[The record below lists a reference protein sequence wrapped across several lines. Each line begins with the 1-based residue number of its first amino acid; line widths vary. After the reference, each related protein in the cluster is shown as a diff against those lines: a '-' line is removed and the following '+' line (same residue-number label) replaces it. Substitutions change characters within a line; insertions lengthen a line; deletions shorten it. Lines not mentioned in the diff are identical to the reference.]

1 MEKGRRHEASTSQTP
16 ARSGRVIPPKLRR
29 REGTDDPGPATADRP
44 DLWRV
49 AAHASDDAIFGVDEL
64 GRVYGWN
71 EGAFHLFGYRAEE
84 VTGRLARILFVEAPD
99 HLDPLEAALEGADTG
114 RTPAVARRRNGTTT
128 PVTVMTARLPNGE
141 GLCVF
146 VHDRSDVADAEKGR
160 DDALASLSRQT
171 ALWDLLQRVMVIADN
186 ADDLTDA
193 LHRYMLEITRRL
205 EWPVAHALILGENGS
220 AGVEMWYLDDHER
233 YAGLREA
240 IERGDPGAG
249 LMEQVLQTTGP
260 VWSDRGFGFPVVYE
274 GRSVAA
280 VELLVADRAPRS
292 DAPLECAR
300 HSSAQLSRVVERER
314 SRLALSHQSLHDGL
328 TNLPNR
334 SLFMDRLSQAMRGMR
349 AGGSHVAVL
358 LVDLDDFKLIN
369 DSLGHDTGDWVLRT
383 VAQRLLDVMGPSDTA
398 ARFGG
403 DEFII
408 LSERLSSDEAVGDLA
423 NRILDALAEP
433 IELER
438 AAAAA
443 VVTGSIGIA
452 IASDPETPPENLIR
466 DADAARYRAKEQG
479 PGRFNIFDAALHERA
494 SLKLST
500 VNELRQAVG
509 RQELRLE
516 YQPQFRVSDGRLIG
530 VEALAR
536 WDHPERG
543 TLAPIDWI
551 PIAEENHLIVPI
563 GEWILSEACAVA
575 ADWVGLA
582 GARLFDGFKVSVNV
596 SAVQLARPELVDSVR
611 AAVGHSG
618 VDPSRLCVEIT
629 EGVLMGAPGH
639 YMDALLDLKTL
650 GLSIAIDDFGT
661 GYSSLAYLRRF
672 PIDVIKVDK
681 GFVDDLS
688 PADTRGCSILRAV
701 IQLSEALGVISV
713 AEGVETPEQAQVL
726 AESGCYAAQGFYFGR
741 PQQAADISRLV
752 SAQT

>member
-1 MEKGRRHEASTSQTP
+1 MEQGRRRQHSTGQTP
-16 ARSGRVIPPKLRR
+16 GRPGRVIPPKS
-29 REGTDDPGPATADRP
+29 GPATADRP

-49 AAHASDDAIFGVDEL
+49 AAHATEDAIFGVDEF

-84 VTGRLARILFVEAPD
+84 VTGRLARILFVEGSD
-99 HLDPLEAALEGADTG
+99 HLDPLESALEGAETG
-114 RTPAVARRRNGTTT
+114 RTSAVARRRNGTTM
-128 PVTVMTARLPNGE
+128 PVTVTTARLPNGD

-146 VHDRSDVADAEKGR
+146 VHDRTDVADAEKGR
-160 DDALASLSRQT
+160 EDALASLSRQT
-171 ALWDLLQRVMVIADN
+171 ALWDLLQRVMVIADD
-186 ADDLTDA
+186 ATDLTDA
-193 LHRYMLEITRRL
+193 LHRYVLEITRRL
-205 EWPVAHALILGENGS
+205 DWPVAHALILGDDG
-220 AGVEMWYLDDHER
+220 GVGGEMWYLADHER
-233 YAGLREA
+233 YAGLRRA
-240 IERGDPGAG
+240 IEQGEPGAG
-249 LMEQVLQTTGP
+249 LLDQVFETKGP
-260 VWSDRGFGFPVVYE
+260 VWAGSGFGFPVVYD
-274 GRSVAA
+274 GRPVAA
-280 VELLVADRAPRS
+280 VELLGDERSPRLEG
-292 DAPLECAR
+292 PLECAR

-314 SRLALSHQSLHDGL
+314 SRLALSHQALHDAL
-328 TNLPNR
+328 TDLPNR

-369 DSLGHDTGDWVLRT
+369 DSLGHDTGDWVIRT
-383 VAQRLLDVMGPSDTA
+383 VAQRLLDAMGPTDTA

-408 LSERLSSDEAVGDLA
+408 LSERLPNDEAVGDVA

-433 IELER
+433 IELEGT
-438 AAAAA
+438 AAA

-500 VNELRQAVG
+500 GNELRRAVG
-509 RQELRLE
+509 REEFRLE
-516 YQPQFRVSDGRLIG
+516 YQPQFRVSDGKLIG

-536 WDHPERG
+536 WDHPDRG

-563 GEWILSEACAVA
+563 GEWILSEACGVA
-575 ADWVGLA
+575 ADWVGQA
-582 GARLFDGFKVSVNV
+582 GDRLFDGFKVSVNV
-596 SAVQLARPELVDSVR
+596 SAVQLARPELIDAVR
-611 AAVGHSG
+611 AAVRDTG

-629 EGVLMGAPGH
+629 ESVLMGAPGH
-639 YMDALLDLKTL
+639 YMDALIDLKGL

-688 PADTRGCSILRAV
+688 PADTQGCSILRAV
-701 IQLSEALGVISV
+701 IQLSEALGVVSV

-726 AESGCYAAQGFYFGR
+726 AESGCYAAQGFFYGR

-752 SAQT
+752 AAEA